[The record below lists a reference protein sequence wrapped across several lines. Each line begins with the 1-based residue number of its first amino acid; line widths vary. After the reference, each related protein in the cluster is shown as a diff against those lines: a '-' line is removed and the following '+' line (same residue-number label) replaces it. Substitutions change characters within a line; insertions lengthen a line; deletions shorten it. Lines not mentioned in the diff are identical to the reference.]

1 MDPNHN
7 EFQSEN
13 VFLENKS
20 ILTVT
25 DCQKFFGAFSTIKIS
40 FSPLECMNNKIE
52 SSCIYYGG
60 KNV

>member
-7 EFQSEN
+7 EFQSKN
-13 VFLENKS
+13 VFFENKS

-52 SSCIYYGG
+52 SS
-60 KNV
+60 